1 MPTDKNYNID
11 NINRKAMVA
20 KDKYWK
26 REEELARSGRNGGII
41 GATALYGSGVGFN
54 AINQNARHKL
64 FNKYRAFH
72 KEMGKDIANAKAVGR
87 EIYSDYF
94 NWATKQKPY
103 PDAATAKLQQ
113 DLAQKYQSTL
123 SEARSIIQKSQK
135 DRKTIRAYA
144 NILAKDIRE
153 HSGAKMFTPSRFDA
167 ALIGLSA
174 AGALYHQ
181 NKLNEAIA
189 KRQSAGYASEKTAS
203 EASNLPDRLRYT
215 HTIDTEVVPY
225 DNPSKLELLKKYKKQ
240 LMYGAAASALAG
252 GALYAAHKYKQK
264 EKTANIVYVDP
275 QAYDTFRN
283 SLAPDIPRD
292 WSAAN
297 IVGGHVPTVGAIAGT
312 LIGTSGVLTKEWPLA
327 GYGAAIAGGSIAAG
341 KGANALYKAY
351 KNRSQEKT
359 AAAYKPVH
367 NTLHPQS
374 TETPQPVDVRM
385 ITFEDE
391 HPVTF
396 STFGDDMNPRMYA
409 DELAY
414 YNKVDRKHPKT
425 WKTRLD
431 TLGRTLSIPAATL
444 GSVYAYSKLSDK
456 VPYLRNHANLSNALA
471 VASAVGGVVGGLHL
485 YDKFQNPR
493 SRAISAIDA
502 DIADQQTEITN
513 NAFADADFMD
523 DYTKE
528 HLRSVRTPLG
538 RSARMNAL
546 FDKYNLPTKYQ
557 HNVRV

>member
-26 REEELARSGRNGGII
+26 REEELARSGRTGGIL
-41 GATALYGSGVGFN
+41 GAASLYGLNIGFKAN
-54 AINQNARHKL
+54 AQANRMKLLNMYRDAHKQ
-64 FNKYRAFH
+64 
-72 KEMGKDIANAKAVGR
+72 MGKNITEVKDIGR
-87 EIYSDYF
+87 DLYSKYYD
-94 NWATKQKPY
+94 WATVQKPY
-103 PDAATAKLQQ
+103 DN
-113 DLAQKYQSTL
+113 DFLAWGQHKTNQKFQNNLREVRDTVL
-123 SEARSIIQKSQK
+123 AFNQ
-135 DRKTIRAYA
+135 DRKNVRENVHRI
-144 NILAKDIRE
+144 AKDIRANR
-153 HSGAKMFTPSRFDA
+153 GAQMFKVTKTDA
-167 ALIGLSA
+167 ALIGLSGL
-174 AGALYHQ
+174 GALYHH
-181 NKLNEAIA
+181 NKLNDALA

-275 QAYDTFRN
+275 KAYDTFRN

-297 IVGGHVPTVGAIAGT
+297 IVGGHVPTVGAITGT

-367 NTLHPQS
+367 NTNHPQS
-374 TETPQPVDVRM
+374 TETPKPVDVRM

-396 STFGDDMNPRMYA
+396 STFGEDMNPRMYA

-414 YNKVDRKHPKT
+414 YDKVDRKHPKT
-425 WKTRLD
+425 WRTRLD

-444 GSVYAYSKLSDK
+444 GSIYAYSKLSDK
-456 VPYLRNHANLSNALA
+456 VPYLRNHSNLSNALA

-493 SRAISAIDA
+493 SRAINAIDA

-513 NAFADADFMD
+513 NAFADANFMD
-523 DYTKE
+523 EYTKE

-546 FDKYNLPTKYQ
+546 FDKYNLPTEYQ